1 MMFERFTDRARTVVK
16 RSRVEAENSGHRKVG
31 TEHLLL
37 AMLADEECLA
47 ARVLRDAGADPDDL
61 RARIDHHVG
70 RGPLGED
77 DAAALREI
85 GIDLDEVRAKIE
97 RSFGEGALRPAEEP
111 PRRGLLRRGG
121 GGPFSRRA
129 KKVLELALREALRL
143 RHNYIGTEHIL
154 LGLIREGAGLAAL
167 VLTEAGIDLADL
179 RRRVEL
185 AVRKA
190 A

>member
-1 MMFERFTDRARTVVK
+1 MFERFTDRARTVVK
-16 RSRVEAENSGHRKVG
+16 QSVVEAKNWGRAQVG

-37 AMLADEECLA
+37 AMLADEGCLA

-61 RARIDHHVG
+61 RARIASHVG
-70 RGPLGED
+70 DAPLGEA

-97 RSFGEGALRPAEEP
+97 RSFGEGALRPPEDP
-111 PRRGLLRRGG
+111 PRRGLLRRGRL
-121 GGPFSRRA
+121 GPFSWRT
-129 KKVLELALREALRL
+129 KKVLELSLREALRL
-143 RHNYIGTEHIL
+143 RHSYIGTEHLL
-154 LGLIREGAGLAAL
+154 LGLIREGEGLAAL
-167 VLTEAGIDLADL
+167 VLTEPGIGLTDL
-179 RRRVEL
+179 RRRVEV